1 MFKNKN
7 ILITGASGDIG
18 SKIAHDLF
26 LKEANIFLTARNKK
40 TLIDFEAKYKCKSNF
55 IIADLKEN
63 SDIINLA
70 NQLPELN
77 GIVINAGTLFYS
89 PVKHLNYN
97 KLTEIFQV
105 NFFSNVVLISQL
117 LKKRKILNNSSIVF
131 IGSISSMIATQ
142 ATSAYASSK
151 AALLSFSK
159 VLAAEL
165 APKKIRVN
173 VVSPGLINTKMT
185 TEINKFN
192 ELEKSYPFGLGE
204 IDDISNQVIF
214 LLSNKSKWTTGSNF
228 VLDGGFFL
236 K

>member
-1 MFKNKN
+1 M
-7 ILITGASGDIG
+7 ITGSSGDIG
-18 SKIAHDLF
+18 TKIAHELF
-26 LKEANIFLTARNKK
+26 LKQANIFVTGRNEKDLIKFEKK
-40 TLIDFEAKYKCKSNF
+40 YNCKSNY
-55 IIADLKEN
+55 ILADLKEN

-70 NQLPELN
+70 EKLPQLN
-77 GIVINAGTLFYS
+77 GIVINAGTLFYC
-89 PVKHLNYN
+89 PVKHLNHN
-97 KLTEIFQV
+97 KLLEIFQV
-105 NFFSNVVLISQL
+105 NFFSNVILISEL
-117 LKKRKILNNSSIVF
+117 LKKRKILKNSSIVI
-131 IGSISSMIATQ
+131 IGSIASMIGTQ
-142 ATSAYASSK
+142 ATSAYAASK

-159 VLAAEL
+159 VLASEL

-192 ELEKSYPFGLGE
+192 ELDKSYPFGLGE

-228 VLDGGFFL
+228 ILDGGFFL